1 MDTVSE
7 EKITKSYRNVLFK
20 KTKAIEKALEYAY
33 RYGQIDGAHHKQWV
47 IDQMV
52 RALLECP
59 MIEKTAKDS
68 VGESYTYEYQGES
81 LKYKKMIKDYEY
93 LSNEGKHEEEKIYS
107 WDIGIAP

>member
-1 MDTVSE
+1 MDTGSE
-7 EKITKSYRNVLFK
+7 EKIIENYRNVLFK
-20 KTKAIEKALEYAY
+20 KTKAIEKAIEYAH

-59 MIEKTAKDS
+59 IQEETA
-68 VGESYTYEYQGES
+68 ESNGKEYKYTYQGES
-81 LKYKKMIKDYEY
+81 FKYKKMIKDYEY
-93 LSNEGKHEEEKIYS
+93 LSDEGKYEEEKIYE

>member
-52 RALLECP
+52 RALLESP
-59 MIEKTAKDS
+59 TVDEI
-68 VGESYTYEYQGES
+68 QGES
-81 LKYKKMIKDYEY
+81 LKYKKLIKDYEH
-93 LSNEGKHEEEKIYS
+93 LSNDGKYEEEKIYE